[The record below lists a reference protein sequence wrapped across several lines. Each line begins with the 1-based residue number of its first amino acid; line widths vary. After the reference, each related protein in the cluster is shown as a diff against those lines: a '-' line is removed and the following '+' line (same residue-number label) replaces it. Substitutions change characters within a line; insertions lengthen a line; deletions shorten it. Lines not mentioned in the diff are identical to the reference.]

1 MTRVHYCIFLIL
13 LKTSAAYARQSG
25 FSTDCF
31 MAIKL
36 KLHYSFI
43 LHKLNNLFIYIIC
56 MSMHVTWW
64 NICITTLT
72 LSNVVKLKRKHNMRA
87 YKFYKG

>member
-13 LKTSAAYARQSG
+13 LKTTAAYARQSG
-25 FSTDCF
+25 FSTDCV

-36 KLHYSFI
+36 KFHYSFI

-56 MSMHVTWW
+56 NVHACNMVKYMH
-64 NICITTLT
+64 
-72 LSNVVKLKRKHNMRA
+72 HNSHTI
-87 YKFYKG
+87 